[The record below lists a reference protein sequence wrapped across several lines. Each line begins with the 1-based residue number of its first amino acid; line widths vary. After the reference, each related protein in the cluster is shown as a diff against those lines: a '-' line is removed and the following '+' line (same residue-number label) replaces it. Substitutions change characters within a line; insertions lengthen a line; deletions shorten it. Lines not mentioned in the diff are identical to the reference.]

1 MFRLVTPGSLD
12 SRSIT
17 WGLYLSV
24 LNSSMMSTPRVAA
37 WAASGWS
44 RPFFSSSKSSADAW
58 GLGLHKIL
66 TKPTQAYTNCIERLW
81 LQPTNN
87 YRTAPEPPLK
97 TGWTPRRVFANF
109 LSLKSKSPEAG
120 ANLTWL
126 DPELASGLHTS
137 GANEPTQKSGF
148 LPAPATLLLLNVG
161 LDHNSSGRDLK
172 SISQ

>member
-81 LQPTNN
+81 LQPTKNFGAGTTLKNN
-87 YRTAPEPPLK
+87 GS
-97 TGWTPRRVFANF
+97 GWTPRRVFATLFKITNF
-109 LSLKSKSPEAG
+109 LCLKSKPPEAG
-120 ANLTWL
+120 ANLT
-126 DPELASGLHTS
+126 
-137 GANEPTQKSGF
+137 
-148 LPAPATLLLLNVG
+148 
-161 LDHNSSGRDLK
+161 
-172 SISQ
+172 